1 MIDCT
6 SSPSFTH
13 HLSLPLS
20 PFSPPRKTE
29 TLQCLKEFI
38 DEADIPV
45 EYGGKLRF
53 GEGVDTARFKSP
65 QEVALREHVLAV
77 NKKHGVEMVVD
88 AKLKEM
94 REAKANK

>member
-1 MIDCT
+1 MCFSPLI
-6 SSPSFTH
+6 SPSFPPFPP
-13 HLSLPLS
+13 SLPPS
-20 PFSPPRKTE
+20 SKPE
-29 TLQCLKEFI
+29 TLECLKEFI

-53 GEGVDTARFKSP
+53 GDGVDTARFKSP

-88 AKLKEM
+88 AKMKVI
-94 REAKANK
+94 